1 MTELKETITAYA
13 VESSLFQL
21 PSALAWLQEFDAEE
35 RGEFLQEILASLAVA
50 TTTGRWNQVAEVVD
64 AWQET
69 AYERADP
76 DLQAR
81 LESARRELAEGEA
94 HSWKTVKEELAL

>member
-1 MTELKETITAYA
+1 MTEVKEITTAYV

-21 PSALAWLQEFDAEE
+21 PSALAWLQAFDAEE
-35 RGEFLQEILASLAVA
+35 RGEFLQEVLASLAAA
-50 TTTGRWNQVAEVVD
+50 TTTGRWNQIAEVLD
-64 AWQET
+64 AWKET

-81 LESARRELAEGEA
+81 LEAARRELAEGEA
-94 HSWKTVKEELAL
+94 HSWETVKEELAL